1 MKPIYGNI
9 MLVAI
14 TVLMVFTLLFMVLG
28 AANRGTS
35 VTIHGE
41 VVQKFINFDGDYM
54 MTINDTE
61 RGLVNVKMVP
71 PTFHSYEVGDM
82 IWLRVPGQDIA
93 EVDG

>member
-9 MLVAI
+9 ILVAI
-14 TVLMVFTLLFMVLG
+14 TALMALTLLLMIMGV
-28 AANRGTS
+28 ADRTT

-41 VVQKFINFDGDYM
+41 VVQKFINSDGDYM

-71 PTFHSYEVGDM
+71 PTFHSYEVGDT
-82 IWLRVPGQDIA
+82 IWLRASGNDIE
-93 EVDG
+93 EVKS